1 MDDSFEFENNEYR
14 LASMQMKAIAYDVVT
29 EITRKKLEIKKR
41 TIEEEKQKELITSL
55 TSISDKIVE
64 LTDEFEH
71 QLQQLDDIT
80 EETEG
85 IPMTNST
92 QEQQK
97 EQPPQAP
104 KEEVVEEKVEEER
117 TSIKPQPVVT
127 IEKQTPVEP
136 PKEIVEKKE
145 EEPKV
150 QEEKVVDEDPI
161 KPQSVV
167 TVEKEPAVEPPKE
180 VVEKKEE
187 PKVQEEKTPSPIVEP
202 IVKTPTESPAEPKL
216 TTISQPDS
224 KEEVPEPSNEPVIQE
239 IVTEQEPNK
248 EEKVEEVA
256 QQATKEDPEITIT
269 SSISSPIDN
278 SKDSTVKIFQKMTKN
293 LSKAIMVR
301 PNQLENLRKS
311 RLYQEQLLISKGLFQ
326 GPTETTEPIPK
337 PEQTPKELPDN
348 IERQIEDLTVKANI
362 YYNEGELDKA
372 QELYDQIKT
381 LNKEYQ

>member
-216 TTISQPDS
+216 TTMSQPDS

>member
-71 QLQQLDDIT
+71 QLQQLDNIT

-104 KEEVVEEKVEEER
+104 KEEVVEEKVEEEK

-167 TVEKEPAVEPPKE
+167 TVEKEPVVEPPKE

-256 QQATKEDPEITIT
+256 QQATKEDPEVTIT

-278 SKDSTVKIFQKMTKN
+278 SKDSTVKRFQKMTKN

-372 QELYDQIKT
+372 QELYDQIKA

>member
-80 EETEG
+80 EKTEG
-85 IPMTNST
+85 IPMANSI
-92 QEQQK
+92 QEQK
-97 EQPPQAP
+97 
-104 KEEVVEEKVEEER
+104 KEETPQESKEKVAAEKP
-117 TSIKPQPVVT
+117 SIKPQPVVT
-127 IEKQTPVEP
+127 IEKQAPVDTPQ
-136 PKEIVEKKE
+136 EIVEKKE
-145 EEPKV
+145 EEPKL

-167 TVEKEPAVEPPKE
+167 TVEKEPVVEPPKE

-187 PKVQEEKTPSPIVEP
+187 PKVQEEKVPSPIVEP
-202 IVKTPTESPAEPKL
+202 IVKTPAESPAEPKL
-216 TTISQPDS
+216 TTMSQPDS

-248 EEKVEEVA
+248 EEKVEEVP
-256 QQATKEDPEITIT
+256 QQATKEDPEATIT

-278 SKDSTVKIFQKMTKN
+278 SKNSTVKRFQKMTKN

-337 PEQTPKELPDN
+337 PEQTPKELPDD

-372 QELYDQIKT
+372 QELYDQIKA

>member
-80 EETEG
+80 EKTEG
-85 IPMTNST
+85 IPMANSI
-92 QEQQK
+92 QEQK
-97 EQPPQAP
+97 
-104 KEEVVEEKVEEER
+104 KEETPQESKEKVAAEKP
-117 TSIKPQPVVT
+117 SIKPQPVVT
-127 IEKQTPVEP
+127 IEKQAPVDTPQ
-136 PKEIVEKKE
+136 EIVEKKE
-145 EEPKV
+145 EEPKL

-167 TVEKEPAVEPPKE
+167 TVEKEPVVEPPKE

-187 PKVQEEKTPSPIVEP
+187 PKVQEEKVPSPIVEP
-202 IVKTPTESPAEPKL
+202 IVKTPAESPAEPKL
-216 TTISQPDS
+216 TTMSQPDS

-248 EEKVEEVA
+248 EEKVEEVP
-256 QQATKEDPEITIT
+256 QQATKEDPEVTIT

-278 SKDSTVKIFQKMTKN
+278 SKNSTVKRFQKMTKN

-337 PEQTPKELPDN
+337 PEQTPKELPDD

-372 QELYDQIKT
+372 QELYDQIKA